1 MSSEVKP
8 IGRGR
13 FPSWLRLRIGPAGR
27 SGEVRR
33 LLGNLRLETVCSGAN
48 CPNISECFGRGTA
61 AFMILGATCTRS
73 CRFCAVPTGKP
84 APLRDDE
91 PEAVADASGRLGLK
105 HVVITSVTRDD
116 LPDGGAGHFAKTICA
131 VRTRLPQT
139 TIEVLT
145 PDFQGDRAAIDTVLT
160 AGPDVFNH
168 NIETVPRLY
177 PLVRPQARYKR
188 SLDVLAYAKRRAS
201 EVGMKLL
208 TKSGMMVGLGEMRDE
223 VRGAMRDLRDV
234 GCDILTIGQ
243 YLAPSPEHT
252 PIARFVEP
260 AEFDAMRAEALGM
273 GFLSVA
279 AGPFVRS
286 SYRAEE
292 VLKAGRS
299 RQGRPG
305 RMQGITRDKR
315 N

>member
-1 MSSEVKP
+1 MSSDVKP

-27 SGEVRR
+27 SGEVRQ
-33 LLGNLRLETVCSGAN
+33 LMSCLGLETVCSGAN

-116 LPDGGAGHFAKTICA
+116 LGDGGAEHFARTILA
-131 VRTRLPQT
+131 VRNRLPKT

-177 PLVRPQARYKR
+177 RLVRPQAQYKR

-201 EVGMKLL
+201 EVGMELL

-234 GCDILTIGQ
+234 GCDILTMGQ
-243 YLAPSPEHT
+243 YLAPSPEHA

-260 AEFDAMRAEALGM
+260 SEFDAMRAEALGM
-273 GFLSVA
+273 GFLAVA
-279 AGPFVRS
+279 AGPLVRS

-292 VLKAGRS
+292 AFRAGEKNAIAIRA
-299 RQGRPG
+299 
-305 RMQGITRDKR
+305 DV
-315 N
+315 